1 MPANQ
6 QTLSFFSFDD
16 DDDFGEFNFV
26 SSSLPTHQ
34 QEEEEDE
41 DWGDFVIGSH
51 NSVPDPNPNPNP
63 TPDSLR
69 KGAIPL
75 SVFGL
80 DEDEPEPEVRLGNGF
95 AAPSP
100 AAGAKEKE
108 KAREVRDLIAD
119 LYGQVGVGTEAEAE
133 AEVGED
139 GWEFKDAS
147 SAGGVKELEKKGDA
161 GDNGIEVDGN
171 RLDTAHDSF
180 GQFRVNNGGQQLG
193 DVYAADDMCT
203 NGLNFNS
210 NVARS
215 HRIPDTSQKTGHIEN
230 ITKLNPS
237 MENGVNVQL
246 WDFDNAFSDNVAVT
260 RSFGGQKIP
269 DAEADLFKS
278 TDKIQDTAILWE
290 SSLGFDH
297 ASTDN
302 NGKENLTWSVKETG
316 GSFGKPNAGEIGIK
330 DSMFHSVIALDDI
343 ISSLYNE
350 SDQSHPVLPT
360 QIPTNG
366 GSNIAVIS
374 PDSVSLNGDSYFDD
388 SEWEFQKAPDSIE
401 FQKAPDSI
409 VIDPKSSRKIDE
421 NLSCGSPHI
430 PSLDLYSRLKEESL
444 FLIVHHLDD
453 LKKAHEVASL
463 SGEQAKALKIDE
475 DIQVIYKKLQEA
487 MVSENMYMG
496 RHQSREACVSQLV
509 HFVEDPCFQ
518 AFEQEYHLSKRVL
531 LAEKDFRVAIEL
543 FEHATS
549 VLRILEL
556 ASGEEQQTYINVWSK
571 MGAACA
577 KELQHGAMIWR
588 ESLGANISEQIL
600 SRGKRY
606 FLALGE
612 IYRVS
617 EILRTS
623 LKLYKPWVLSNWE
636 GTSKELLTSLDN
648 CAEAWTSF
656 ALVKSLESISAAT
669 TDLEAKALLESIT
682 TIRDSNDLYSQNHVF
697 GGSDDMIC
705 RLSLLPMGRLK
716 GDKLVTWNG
725 DHYCLKLANLWANR
739 VSSRPPH
746 LPCILAR

>member
-1 MPANQ
+1 M
-6 QTLSFFSFDD
+6 
-16 DDDFGEFNFV
+16 
-26 SSSLPTHQ
+26 
-34 QEEEEDE
+34 
-41 DWGDFVIGSH
+41 
-51 NSVPDPNPNPNP
+51 
-63 TPDSLR
+63 
-69 KGAIPL
+69 
-75 SVFGL
+75 
-80 DEDEPEPEVRLGNGF
+80 
-95 AAPSP
+95 
-100 AAGAKEKE
+100 
-108 KAREVRDLIAD
+108 
-119 LYGQVGVGTEAEAE
+119 
-133 AEVGED
+133 
-139 GWEFKDAS
+139 
-147 SAGGVKELEKKGDA
+147 
-161 GDNGIEVDGN
+161 DN
-171 RLDTAHDSF
+171 AHDSF

-210 NVARS
+210 NVAHS
-215 HRIPDTSQKTGHIEN
+215 HGVPDTSLKTGHIEN
-230 ITKLNPS
+230 ITKLNSS
-237 MENGVNVQL
+237 MENGVSVQL

-260 RSFGGQKIP
+260 GSFGGQKNP
-269 DAEADLFKS
+269 DAEADVFKS

-290 SSLGFDH
+290 SSLGFDD

-302 NGKENLTWSVKETG
+302 NGKENLTWSVKETS
-316 GSFGKPNAGEIGIK
+316 GSFHKPNAGGIGIK

-350 SDQSHPVLPT
+350 SDQSHPVRPT

-366 GSNIAVIS
+366 GSNISVIS

-388 SEWEFQKAPDSIE
+388 SEWEFQKAPDSI
-401 FQKAPDSI
+401 
-409 VIDPKSSRKIDE
+409 VNDPNSSRKIDE
-421 NLSCGSPHI
+421 NLLCGSPQI
-430 PSLDLYSRLKEESL
+430 PSLNLYSRLKEESL

-475 DIQVIYKKLQEA
+475 DIQVIYTKLQEA

-496 RHQSREACVSQLV
+496 KHQSREACVSQLV

-518 AFEQEYHLSKRVL
+518 AFEQEYHISKRVL
-531 LAEKDFRVAIEL
+531 LAGKDFIVAIEL
-543 FEHATS
+543 FEHAAS

-648 CAEAWTSF
+648 CAEAWTNF

-669 TDLEAKALLESIT
+669 PDLEAKVLLESIT
-682 TIRDSNDLYSQNHVF
+682 TIRDSNDLSSQNHVF
-697 GGSDDMIC
+697 GSDDMIC

-725 DHYCLKLANLWANR
+725 AHYCLKLANLWANR
-739 VSSRPPH
+739 VSSHPPH